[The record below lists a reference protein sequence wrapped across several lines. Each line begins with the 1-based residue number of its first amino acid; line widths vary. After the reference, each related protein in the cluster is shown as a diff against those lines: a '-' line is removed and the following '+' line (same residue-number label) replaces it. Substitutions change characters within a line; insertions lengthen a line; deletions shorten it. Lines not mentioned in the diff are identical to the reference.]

1 MAAIFLASR
10 MAGRSYSGPLA
21 ATDRCLLTAHMGS
34 MAADCRSRME
44 LEATVE
50 AVGFLQGQPLQR
62 EVPQDEYDA
71 VASGMISPRDD

>member
-1 MAAIFLASR
+1 
-10 MAGRSYSGPLA
+10 
-21 ATDRCLLTAHMGS
+21 
-34 MAADCRSRME
+34 ME